1 MPAMRYSPLTERV
14 AGRGAGAWGV
24 QQEAMKLRAEGADV
38 IALTIG
44 DPDQAPPEVLIET
57 TVAALRAHRTGYAR
71 LIGMP
76 ALREAIATRHAA
88 RTGRDCTADN
98 VVVVPGAQGGLY
110 CAMQCLAGPGD
121 EVVVPEPIYA
131 TYEAVI
137 GASGAAMVSVPLIPE
152 RGFHPD
158 LDALAV
164 AITSKTRVI
173 WINSPHNP
181 TGAVFTA
188 DEIAAIAELCRSHD
202 LWLLSDEVYED
213 LAFARPHVSPW
224 SLPGMAE
231 RTVVVSSLSKSHAA
245 PGFRLG
251 WVIGPP
257 ALQQHLFNLLLC
269 MTYGSPG
276 FVQEGALA
284 ALQHDLAEVAT
295 LRADYQLRAATM
307 CRVLADAP
315 NCRVVPP
322 EGGMFVLLDIRNT
335 GLGSEEF
342 ALALLESEL
351 VAVLPCDGF
360 GSSGA
365 GHLRIALCAP
375 EPRLE
380 EAGERIVRFAQR
392 LHQQPSESRSRGLL
406 RDSAKA
412 LKKIADALGRPGRED
427 DGPASV
433 KLSLL

>member
-1 MPAMRYSPLTERV
+1 MRYSSLTERV
-14 AGRGAGAWGV
+14 AGRGAGAWAV
-24 QQEAMKLRAEGADV
+24 HRRAIELREAGEDV
-38 IALTIG
+38 IALTVG
-44 DPDQAPPEVLIET
+44 DPDQAPPELLIET
-57 TVAALRAHRTGYAR
+57 TVAALRAHRTGYSR
-71 LIGMP
+71 MIGTE
-76 ALREAIATRHAA
+76 ALRQAIAARHAA
-88 RTGRDCTADN
+88 RTGQNCTADN

-110 CAMQCLAGPGD
+110 CALQCLAGAGD

-137 GASGAAMVSVPLIPE
+137 GASGATMVTVPLMPE

-158 LDALAV
+158 LDRMAA
-164 AITSKTRVI
+164 AIGPKTRVV

-188 DEIAAIAELCRSHD
+188 DEIGAIAALCRKHD

-251 WVIGPP
+251 WMIGPP
-257 ALQQHLFNLLLC
+257 VLQEHLFNLLLC

-276 FVQEGALA
+276 FIQEGALA
-284 ALQHDLAEVAT
+284 VLRQEAKEVAALREDYRRRAAMMSALLAE
-295 LRADYQLRAATM
+295 
-307 CRVLADAP
+307 AP
-315 NCRVVPP
+315 NCRIVPP
-322 EGGMFVLLDIRNT
+322 EGGMFVLLDCRGT

-342 ALALLESEL
+342 ALELLEREH

-360 GSSGA
+360 GPSAA
-365 GHLRIALCAP
+365 GHLRIALSAP
-375 EPRLE
+375 DGRLE
-380 EAGERIVRFAQR
+380 EAGRRIVRFAQR
-392 LHQQPSESRSRGLL
+392 LAQQP
-406 RDSAKA
+406 D
-412 LKKIADALGRPGRED
+412 
-427 DGPASV
+427 
-433 KLSLL
+433 